1 VAQAFTVD
9 LDKPL
14 VFQVGHLEEQYQD
27 WVHQPIVSKEG
38 PRFFANDVLE
48 VSILFFLL
56 HFIYLKFR
64 TLCSDEWLISVL
76 NTYEMVGSSSHLV
89 ACCLL
94 VLEYINPNGPHSSR
108 SSADGCGRNIHLD
121 TG

>member
-1 VAQAFTVD
+1 MAVI
-9 LDKPL
+9 L
-14 VFQVGHLEEQYQD
+14 QVGHLEEQYQD

-48 VSILFFLL
+48 VKIQFSFALHLFE
-56 HFIYLKFR
+56 FR
-64 TLCSDEWLISVL
+64 TLFSDEWFISVL
-76 NTYEMVGSSSHLV
+76 NTYEMVGSSSYLV

-94 VLEYINPNGPHSSR
+94 LPEYIDPNGPHSSR
-108 SSADGCGRNIHLD
+108 GSADGRGRNICLD

>member
-1 VAQAFTVD
+1 MGVI
-9 LDKPL
+9 
-14 VFQVGHLEEQYQD
+14 FQVGHLEEQYQD

-48 VSILFFLL
+48 VNILFLFAL
-56 HFIYLKFR
+56 HLFEIR
-64 TLCSDEWLISVL
+64 TSCSDEWLISVL

-94 VLEYINPNGPHSSR
+94 VPEYIDPNGPHSSR
-108 SSADGCGRNIHLD
+108 SSADGCGRNIYLD